1 MGVTHLGMRMISGG
15 QANAEFAPR
24 PDGRS
29 GHGGHGG
36 AGHMLGSLL
45 IVGVVGTAVAQV
57 SQRTRR
63 PRRSLISAYCTRTIP
78 SLRCSV
84 QRKGGIFCVL
94 DLGKGTTLCYELK
107 HVMQLLIN
115 QTVID
120 I

>member
-1 MGVTHLGMRMISGG
+1 MINTLLRYFAIGAVLIALMGVTHLGMRMISGG

-63 PRRSLISAYCTRTIP
+63 PRRSLISA
-78 SLRCSV
+78 
-84 QRKGGIFCVL
+84 
-94 DLGKGTTLCYELK
+94 
-107 HVMQLLIN
+107 
-115 QTVID
+115 
-120 I
+120 